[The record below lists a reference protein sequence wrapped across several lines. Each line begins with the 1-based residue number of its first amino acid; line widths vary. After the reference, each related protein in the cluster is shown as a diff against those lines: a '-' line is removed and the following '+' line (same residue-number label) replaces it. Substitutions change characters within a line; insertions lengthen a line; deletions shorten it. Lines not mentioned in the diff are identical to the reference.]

1 MDEGC
6 YSTPSSCTS
15 NGLNFLMNFHG
26 LSSQKKK
33 KKKNNNNKVL
43 NVRKNHELT
52 HNILTKYNDY
62 HGDR

>member
-15 NGLNFLMNFHG
+15 NGLSFLINFHV

-33 KKKNNNNKVL
+33 KNNNNNNNKVL

-52 HNILTKYNDY
+52 HNILTKYND
-62 HGDR
+62 